1 MFVDKSTI
9 FQPGE
14 TVGFKLVTGEEIIGK
29 VIDITNEELRI
40 EKPCTLGMA
49 QNGGLG
55 LSPASYMADMEKPV
69 TYSKAHIVAWFI
81 PHADLEAGYRSA
93 TGGIQV
99 PPKGVIMPTTR

>member
-1 MFVDKSTI
+1 MFVDKSTVI
-9 FQPGE
+9 QPGE
-14 TVGFKLVTGEEIIGK
+14 IVGFKMVTGEEIIGK
-29 VIDITNEELRI
+29 VIDVTHDELHL

-49 QNGGLG
+49 QGGQLA

-81 PHADLEAGYRSA
+81 PHTELESGYRSA

-99 PPKGVIMPTTR
+99 PPKGVIMPTAR